1 MNPFDYSNAILETKQ
16 NLITDEAS
24 EKAYNPFLVNRA
36 LSYFPDTIID
46 ANLMNVFNILDKKL
60 QFDYLINSVRRS
72 KRRRTAWGKKI
83 ENRDME
89 MIRDR
94 YGYNHRRAKE
104 ALSILSDTQLKMIR
118 EEIEKGV

>member
-72 KRRRTAWGKKI
+72 KRRRTA
-83 ENRDME
+83 
-89 MIRDR
+89 
-94 YGYNHRRAKE
+94 
-104 ALSILSDTQLKMIR
+104 
-118 EEIEKGV
+118 